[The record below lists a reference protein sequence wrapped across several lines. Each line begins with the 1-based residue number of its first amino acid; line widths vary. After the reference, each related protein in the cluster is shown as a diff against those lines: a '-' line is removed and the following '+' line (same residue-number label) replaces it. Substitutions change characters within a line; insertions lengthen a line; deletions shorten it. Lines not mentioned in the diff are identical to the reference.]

1 VADMR
6 RCTKCGCEKPVKEF
20 HRHSKRGYQTW
31 CKACKNSQHK
41 EYWERRGRAVRF
53 GLNPVEPYV
62 GSRRGNAKIDE
73 HDVCLIRQLRDL
85 HAKEVGE
92 KFGLSDGH
100 VRAIWRGAT
109 WRHVA

>member
-1 VADMR
+1 MR
-6 RCTKCGCEKPVKEF
+6 LRQVGDGV
-20 HRHSKRGYQTW
+20 
-31 CKACKNSQHK
+31 SQAFETRISDLVQGVQK
-41 EYWERRGRAVRF
+41 LA
-53 GLNPVEPYV
+53 
-62 GSRRGNAKIDE
+62 AQKIDE